1 MSDEAT
7 KKQLFALMA
16 HTEEQQKAL
25 DKAIDTIA
33 KQQQQ
38 MEKIQKN
45 LPILATQLFKESL
58 NDARTSIDSDLNNYA
73 TLVSKDL
80 KKASEEAV
88 RASQAIKKEAKTL
101 DWKHAFMT
109 VGAVMGTCFLIFLA
123 SMLWIPSLE
132 DIAERRA
139 AVETLNKAGG
149 EIQTANCNGEVCA
162 RVMTKKCGF
171 GDTKDYCVLD
181 LKD

>member
-1 MSDEAT
+1 MSDDI

-16 HTEEQQKAL
+16 HAEEQQKAL

-33 KQQQQ
+33 QQQAQ
-38 MEKIQKN
+38 MEKMQEN
-45 LPILATQLFKESL
+45 LPTLATQLFKKSL
-58 NDARTSIDSDLNNYA
+58 DDARTSIDSDLNGHA
-73 TLVSKDL
+73 TMVAKEL
-80 KKASEEAV
+80 KKASSEAV
-88 RASQAIKKEAKTL
+88 RASQAVKKEAKAL

-109 VGAVMGTCFLIFLA
+109 VGAVMGTCFLIVLA
-123 SMLWIPSLE
+123 SMLWIPSFN

-139 AVETLNKAGG
+139 TVEQLNKAGG
-149 EIQTANCNGEVCA
+149 NIQINRCSGQLCA
-162 RVMTKKCGF
+162 RVMVKQCGY

>member
-1 MSDEAT
+1 MSDDT

-16 HTEEQQKAL
+16 HAEEQQKAL
-25 DKAIDTIA
+25 DKAMETIN
-33 KQQQQ
+33 KQQEQ
-38 MEKIQKN
+38 MEKLQKN
-45 LPILATQLFKESL
+45 LPLLATQLFKESL
-58 NDARTSIDSDLNNYA
+58 NAARTSIDSDLSSHA

-80 KKASEEAV
+80 KKASSEAMRASEAV
-88 RASQAIKKEAKTL
+88 KKEVKAL

-109 VGAVMGTCFLIFLA
+109 VGAIFGVCLVLLVGVI
-123 SMLWIPSLE
+123 LWIPSFE

-139 AVETLNKAGG
+139 TVETLNKAGG
-149 EIQTANCNGEVCA
+149 EIQTANCNGELCA